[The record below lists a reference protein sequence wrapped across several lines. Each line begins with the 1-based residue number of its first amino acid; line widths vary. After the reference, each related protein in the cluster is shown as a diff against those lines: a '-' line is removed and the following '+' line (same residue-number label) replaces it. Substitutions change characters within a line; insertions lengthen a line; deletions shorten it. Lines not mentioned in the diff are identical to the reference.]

1 MNLSGNTDLIIASG
15 RDYADALSASST
27 GAAVMLA
34 GNELTNEQLEFIKNV
49 SEDVKIYIAGGTSAV
64 SEYIESQLEKNGIE
78 IADRFDGANRYE
90 TSVRIAEVF
99 FKKPEAVYI
108 VSGDDFPDGITGGV
122 LANADNAPLILV
134 NVYAALQ
141 TIPQDQ
147 YEAAQERVKD
157 IAKRLIQLEEQLA
170 VDLRDFL

>member
-134 NVYAALQ
+134 NERNTALAS
-141 TIPQDQ
+141 DFVG
-147 YEAAQERVKD
+147 EKSVKNV
-157 IAKRLIQLEEQLA
+157 IAVGGTA
-170 VDLRDFL
+170 VITDAMLKSVAGR